1 MSDGRPTITFDYGQ
15 KGNLTSEL
23 LEDAQEVLAMSGK
36 SQRAL
41 VERVRALHLNRGA
54 DSSFKQVLRIV
65 LDFVRVFPLDFQEM
79 VRVLGGLDQ
88 AVKFLPG
95 VEPPPIVWKTAQLLR
110 EEGTPDHTVQDY
122 WLAILDLIENGEDNV
137 WTYVACAQ
145 HWYYTAR
152 GVKPGKPYKKP
163 QSKELVRVPVRKSA

>member
-1 MSDGRPTITFDYGQ
+1 MSDDGRPTITFDYGQ
-15 KGNLTSEL
+15 NGNLTSEL

-65 LDFVRVFPLDFQEM
+65 LDFVCVYPLDFQEM
-79 VRVLGGLDQ
+79 VRVLGGTDQ

-95 VEPPPIVWKTAQLLR
+95 CEPPPIVWVTIQRLR
-110 EEGTPDHTVQDY
+110 EEGTPDSICQDY
-122 WLAILDLIENGEDNV
+122 WRSILDLIENGEDNP
-137 WTYVACAQ
+137 WMYVACAQ

-152 GVKPGKPYKKP
+152 GVKPGKPYRRH
-163 QSKELVRVPVRKSA
+163 SKEIVVRKSA

>member
-1 MSDGRPTITFDYGQ
+1 MTGDGRPTITFDYGQ
-15 KGNLTSEL
+15 NGSLTSAI

-65 LDFVRVFPLDFQEM
+65 LDYVCIYPLDFPDM

-88 AVKFLPG
+88 AVKFIPG
-95 VEPPPIVWKTAQLLR
+95 CEPPLIVWKTAQRLR
-110 EEGTPDHTVQDY
+110 EEGTSETTCQDY
-122 WLAILDLIENGEDNV
+122 WRAIVDLIENGEDNP
-137 WTYVACAQ
+137 WMYVACAQ

-152 GVKPGKPYKKP
+152 GVTPSKPF
-163 QSKELVRVPVRKSA
+163 RKSGKEIVVRRSA